1 MDYARRMSDYSGIS
15 YIACQIITSASR
27 LVNRIGYDGTKKLSI
42 ATEKFVLNADENE
55 ELKERGLT
63 VFDVIENKFD
73 NRDREFVNNLTASWN
88 SRLGQRI
95 YG

>member
-1 MDYARRMSDYSGIS
+1 MDYAKRMSDYSGIS

-42 ATEKFVLNADENE
+42 ATEKFVLNAEENE

-63 VFDVIENKFD
+63 VFDIIEKKFGTRD
-73 NRDREFVNNLTASWN
+73 NEFANNLTANWN
-88 SRLGQRI
+88 SRLGQNI
-95 YG
+95 Y